1 MGYHK
6 RPPPLRQQS
15 FLPLTESAA
24 PMTAS
29 TTTSQY
35 SLNRRFTAAP
45 MMDWSDSHCRS
56 FWRLLTKEAVFYSEM
71 ITTGA
76 IIHGDRKRFLDFNA
90 GEHPLALQLG
100 GSDPK
105 ALAECARIA
114 EDWGYDE
121 INLNCGCPSE
131 RVQNGMIG
139 ACLMAEPKLVAE
151 CISAMQGA
159 ASIPVTIKHRIGID
173 DMEDYPG
180 LVNFVTNVAAAGCK
194 TFIVHARK
202 AWLKGLSPKEN
213 REVPPLQYD
222 KVVQLKKD
230 YPELE
235 IIINGGITTLDQS
248 LTLLQQVDGVMLG
261 REIYSNPYLLAEVDQ
276 KIYGSSSP
284 VISREE
290 IMENFMVYTAEQL
303 QKGVRLNH
311 MTRHILGL
319 YNGMPGSRRF
329 RRVISEQ
336 AHLPNAGIDVL
347 KRALEALNDVPFS
360 IE

>member
-1 MGYHK
+1 M
-6 RPPPLRQQS
+6 
-15 FLPLTESAA
+15 
-24 PMTAS
+24 
-29 TTTSQY
+29 
-35 SLNRRFTAAP
+35 
-45 MMDWSDSHCRS
+45 
-56 FWRLLTKEAVFYSEM
+56 FYSEM
-71 ITTGA
+71 VTTGA
-76 IIHGDRKRFLDFNA
+76 IIHGDRQRFLDFNA
-90 GEHPLALQLG
+90 CEHPLALQVG

-121 INLNCGCPSE
+121 INLNCGCPSD

-139 ACLMAEPKLVAE
+139 ACLMAEPALVAD
-151 CISAMQGA
+151 CISAMQQA
-159 ASIPVTIKHRIGID
+159 ARIPVTIKHRIGID
-173 DMEDYPG
+173 DMEDYAG
-180 LVNFVTNVAAAGCK
+180 LVNFVSTVAATGCN

-235 IIINGGITTLDQS
+235 IIINGGITTLEQS
-248 LTLLQQVDGVMLG
+248 LSLLEQVDGVMLG

-276 KIYGSSSP
+276 KIYGSSAP
-284 VISREE
+284 VASREE
-290 IMENFMVYTAEQL
+290 VMEGFMAYAEAQMG
-303 QKGVRLNH
+303 KGVRLNY

-319 YNGMPGSRRF
+319 YHGMPGARRF

-347 KRALEALNDVPFS
+347 KRALDALNDVPFT